1 MSGLDHELEALEVGP
16 RPPPRPPA
24 GPDRRARGP
33 VAVGLVV
40 AVVLVAMTAVARD
53 RWRGSDASPA
63 SVDEAARG
71 VRSPVAGGAPGD
83 EAAPPGW
90 RRGDPGPIPSRDGQ
104 VVVWTGSELLVWGGD
119 PAGEG
124 APEGAAYHRDDD
136 RWRALTPAPFP
147 VRTQA
152 VAAWT
157 GVEMLIWGGQEPGP
171 KATATGGAYSPLADR
186 WRTLAPSPLAARVP
200 LVGVWTGAELVIAG
214 GTADGRRDASPEAAA
229 YDPAADAWRTLPA
242 MPVALTDAV
251 GLWTGSEVVVVGA
264 ALDRDNASLDPDG
277 RPRAAAY
284 DPVRNRWRMLPPLP
298 LSPQAVTA
306 VWGGDRVVAW
316 DYELH
321 AVALVPSTGPH
332 ARWYGLPDLPLG
344 IADCSPKGAGGRGP
358 GVRGVPG
365 EFTVFAEHCGQ
376 GAVYRPSTGDWTRLP
391 HPRQLDAQPVW
402 TGDELLFWV
411 GRFVGSADGLWRFRP
426 P

>member
-1 MSGLDHELEALEVGP
+1 
-16 RPPPRPPA
+16 
-24 GPDRRARGP
+24 
-33 VAVGLVV
+33 
-40 AVVLVAMTAVARD
+40 
-53 RWRGSDASPA
+53 
-63 SVDEAARG
+63 
-71 VRSPVAGGAPGD
+71 
-83 EAAPPGW
+83 
-90 RRGDPGPIPSRDGQ
+90 

-136 RWRALTPAPFP
+136 RWRALPPAPFP

-171 KATATGGAYSPLADR
+171 TATATGGAYYPLADR

-264 ALDRDNASLDPDG
+264 ALDPDNASLDPDG
-277 RPRAAAY
+277 QPRAAAY

-332 ARWYGLPDLPLG
+332 ARWYGLPDLPLD
-344 IADCSPKGAGGRGP
+344 IADCSPKGAGARGP

-365 EFTVFAEHCGQ
+365 EFPGVRGVPGEFPGVRGVPGEFMVFAEHCGQ

-411 GRFVGSADGLWRFRP
+411 GRFVGSADGLWRFRWP
-426 P
+426 